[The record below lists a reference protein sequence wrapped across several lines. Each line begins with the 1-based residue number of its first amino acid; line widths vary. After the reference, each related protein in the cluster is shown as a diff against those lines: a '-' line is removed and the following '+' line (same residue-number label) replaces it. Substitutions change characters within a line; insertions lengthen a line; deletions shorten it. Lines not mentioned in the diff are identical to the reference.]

1 MTGRSPVAEKVF
13 DAAFARIESLG
24 LELVDV
30 EMVHEGKNR
39 ILRLYIDKPGGVN
52 LEDCSR
58 VSQMMDPIIDHE
70 LKLSGHDFFEVSSP
84 GLERPLKSDRDFVR
98 YQGEWVELA
107 LYKAQDGQKKFQGTL
122 APCTAELIGICL
134 EDQNIRQFPREQV
147 AKVKRM
153 IRF

>member
-13 DAAFARIESLG
+13 AAACERIEALG

-30 EMVHEGKNR
+30 EMVREGQSR

-58 VSQMMDPIIDHE
+58 VSQMMDPIIDNE
-70 LKLSGHDFFEVSSP
+70 LKLHGHDYFEVSSP
-84 GLERPLKSDRDFVR
+84 GLERPLKTDRDFAR

-122 APCTAELIGICL
+122 APCTDELIGICL
-134 EDQNIRQFPREQV
+134 EDQTIRQFPREQV